1 MTLPEPGA
9 AASTQ
14 VAVVRGMTTADVGFA
29 AVLHHTALPHGF
41 FARLGTS
48 FLLSYYESFV
58 ASPHAVALIAQ
69 GAAGPAGVLVGTVRN
84 SQHYSWVLRRF
95 GPRLVRQGVAAL
107 LRHPRLLTF
116 FLRTRLGWYSAALL
130 RAGRRSV
137 RRGRAARGAAA
148 GLCEPAVLTHVAVTP
163 FGRGT
168 GTGAALVREFVDAAH
183 AAGCRQA
190 VLVTLA
196 GSDGAGRF
204 YQRLGWIRR
213 DVHRDHDGRLVECYE
228 RRL

>member
-1 MTLPEPGA
+1 MD
-9 AASTQ
+9 

-48 FLLSYYESFV
+48 FLLTYYESFV
-58 ASPHAVALIAQ
+58 ASPHAVALVAQ
-69 GAAGPAGVLVGTVRN
+69 GASGPAGVLVGTVRT

-95 GPRLVRQGVAAL
+95 GPRLAVRGLLAL
-107 LRHPRLLTF
+107 LRTPGLLLF

-130 RAGRRSV
+130 RVGRRWA
-137 RRGRAARGAAA
+137 RRSRTGTNRGAR
-148 GLCEPAVLTHVAVTP
+148 EPAVLTHVAVTP

-168 GTGAALVREFVDAAH
+168 GTGAALVREFVDAAS

-196 GSDGAGRF
+196 GADGAGRF

>member
-14 VAVVRGMTTADVGFA
+14 AAVVRGMTTADVGFA

-48 FLLSYYESFV
+48 FLLCYYESFV
-58 ASPHAVALIAQ
+58 ASPHAVALVAQ
-69 GAAGPAGVLVGTVRN
+69 GPSGPAGVLVGTVRT

-95 GPRLVRQGVAAL
+95 GPRLVLRGAVAL
-107 LRHPRLLTF
+107 LRKPRLLAF
-116 FLRTRLGWYSAALL
+116 FVRTRLGWYSAALL
-130 RAGRRSV
+130 RIGRRAV
-137 RRGRAARGAAA
+137 RRGRAQAAA
-148 GLCEPAVLTHVAVTP
+148 GAPEPAVLTHVAVTP

-183 AAGCRQA
+183 AAGCRHA

-196 GSDGAGRF
+196 GPEGAGRF

-213 DVHRDHDGRLVECYE
+213 DVHRDHDSRLVECYE

>member
-48 FLLSYYESFV
+48 FLLAYYESFV
-58 ASPHAVALIAQ
+58 ASPYAVALVAQ
-69 GAAGPAGVLVGTVRN
+69 GASGPAGVLVGTVRT

-95 GPRLVRQGVAAL
+95 GRRLVARGAVAL
-107 LRHPRLLTF
+107 LRRPGLLIF
-116 FLRTRLGWYSAALL
+116 FGRTRLGWYSRALL
-130 RAGRRSV
+130 RAGRRSLH
-137 RRGRAARGAAA
+137 RSQPSGGAAR
-148 GLCEPAVLTHVAVTP
+148 EPAVLTHVAVTP

-196 GSDGAGRF
+196 GADGAGRF